1 MHMARNHGSSRAAR
15 LSGASFTRSP
25 IALVLV
31 LTVSLVAASASE
43 DGVGSTLV
51 PAKLAAGASV
61 TPPPAEPSPVVWT
74 DAGPRERS
82 GLVDGH
88 TADHGTAVEVTTDAA
103 LRMDAAGADDPPTTV
118 EPVVASA
125 TPVAQTTS
133 NPVAGRR
140 RFGVAT
146 PSNGWSRGEV
156 DAASAAA
163 AHEVSIVLHY
173 LGFGDELQREQL
185 QNVAG
190 AGAISLLTWEPYDY
204 RAGTVN
210 QSRFALR
217 RIIDGDFDDHILR
230 TARTIR
236 DFDRPVLL
244 RFAHEMNGDWY
255 PWSERV
261 NGNRAG
267 EYVAAYR
274 HVHDLVTSAGA
285 HNVTWVWSPNVEYPG
300 SLPLDGLYPGHAYVD
315 VVAVDGY
322 NFGTS
327 QSWSSWQRPD
337 QLFGPTLSRVRSLSP
352 GTPII
357 IGETGSSEVGGDKAG
372 WITELFSWLDTQRD
386 VRAVVWFHLDKETDW
401 RIDSSA
407 ASAEA
412 FARGLS
418 GWLSAS

>member
-1 MHMARNHGSSRAAR
+1 MSWRTVANRTPDLISRLR
-15 LSGASFTRSP
+15 GPTP
-25 IALVLV
+25 IAVVLV
-31 LTVSLVAASASE
+31 ACVALVATAVQD
-43 DGVGSTLV
+43 DGAAVAEMR
-51 PAKLAAGASV
+51 PAKLAAAAPAPV
-61 TPPPAEPSPVVWT
+61 QVAEPMPQTNPDEREGSGIGAGVT
-74 DAGPRERS
+74 DYA
-82 GLVDGH
+82 
-88 TADHGTAVEVTTDAA
+88 DAA
-103 LRMDAAGADDPPTTV
+103 VRRTSFVLAPGAPTVADP
-118 EPVVASA
+118 EPAVATA
-125 TPVAQTTS
+125 TPVAQTSS
-133 NPVAGRR
+133 NPIAGRR

-156 DAASAAA
+156 QGAAA
-163 AHEVSIVLHY
+163 AAGHDPSIVLHY
-173 LGFGDELQREQL
+173 LGFGDELQREHL

-190 AGAISLLTWEPYDY
+190 VGAISLLTWEPYDY
-204 RAGTVN
+204 RAGTAN

-236 DFDRPVLL
+236 DFERPVLV

-261 NGNRAG
+261 NGNRSG

-285 HNVTWVWSPNVEYPG
+285 HNATWVWSPNVEYTG
-300 SLPLDGLYPGHAYVD
+300 SQPLGGLYPGHGYVD

-322 NFGTS
+322 NFGSS
-327 QSWSSWQRPD
+327 QSWSSWQGPA
-337 QLFGPTLSRVRSLSP
+337 QLFGPTLSTVRSLAP
-352 GTPII
+352 GIPII
-357 IGETGSSEVGGDKAG
+357 IGETGSSEAGGDKAA
-372 WITELFSWLDTQRD
+372 WITELFDWLDTQGD
-386 VRAVVWFHLDKETDW
+386 VRAIVWFHLDKETDW

-418 GWLSAS
+418 SWLSAS